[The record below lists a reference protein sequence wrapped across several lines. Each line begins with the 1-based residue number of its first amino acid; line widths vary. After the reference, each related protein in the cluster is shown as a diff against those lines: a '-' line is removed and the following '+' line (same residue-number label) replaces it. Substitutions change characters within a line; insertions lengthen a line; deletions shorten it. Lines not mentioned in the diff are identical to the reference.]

1 MTSEEGPPVF
11 VPARIQ
17 LPPYPPF
24 VNARTR
30 NCVTRSDASLKTP
43 GGLGVPT
50 PRSAQM
56 ESVAAI
62 LDGGKSLGGTLYSG
76 SNTPRRVRRGMARAA
91 AQISGADRVAARE
104 QLREA
109 KRQLQLEAKAAAYL
123 GRNGELGEQALRT
136 YRRLKVEPHRATSE
150 VVAGAYPFLA
160 ESGLGSEGI
169 LIGQD
174 AWSGAGFVYDPWV
187 LYRLGILT
195 NPNCLLA
202 GVVGRGKS
210 TLAKSIA
217 TRSIAFG
224 RKCYVPGDPKGE
236 WTAVSRSVGG
246 QAIALGGGAARLNPL
261 DEGPR
266 PAYLTNPEGDQV
278 TLTDAAWAQMVRQR
292 RRELLRSITEAA
304 LGRLMGPVEST
315 ALYAALDEAVA
326 TNSVATLPQ
335 VVSAMFDPPGD
346 VIGSN
351 RAQLLDDGRDVAH
364 ALNRLVGGDLGGLFD
379 GPSTVHFD
387 ATLPM
392 VSLDLSRIQG
402 SDAKI
407 GLVMTCA
414 SSWMEAALQDPAGGQ
429 RWVIYDE
436 AWRVLKQPAL
446 LARMQSQWKLSRAL
460 GIANLMVIHRLSD
473 LDAVGERDSEARNL
487 ALGLLADCSTKIIY
501 AQESGEDAKTGA
513 ALGLSSTEI
522 DQLASLARGEG
533 LWRVGERSFV
543 VRHICTPGE
552 LALFDTNQRME
563 IL

>member
-1 MTSEEGPPVF
+1 VTSQEGQPVA
-11 VPARIQ
+11 VPASIQ

-24 VNARTR
+24 VNERTR
-30 NCVTRSDASLKTP
+30 NSATP
-43 GGLGVPT
+43 SVVSRETPSGLGVPT
-50 PRSAQM
+50 PGTAEMQ
-56 ESVAAI
+56 SVAAI
-62 LDGGKSLGGTLYSG
+62 LDGGNSLGGTLYSG
-76 SNTPRRVRRGMARAA
+76 SNTPRRVRRGTARAA
-91 AQISGADRVAARE
+91 QQISGADRVAARE
-104 QLREA
+104 QQREV

-123 GRNGELGEQALRT
+123 PRNGELGEQALRT

-150 VVAGAYPFLA
+150 VLAGAYPFLA

-246 QAIALGGGAARLNPL
+246 QAIALGDGVAARLNPL

-266 PAYLTNPEGDQV
+266 PAYLTNHDGGQV
-278 TLTDAAWAQMVRQR
+278 ALSDAAWAQMVRQR
-292 RRELLRSITEAA
+292 RCELLRSITEAA

-414 SSWMEAALQDPAGGQ
+414 SSWMEAALQDPSGGQ

-552 LALFDTNQRME
+552 LALFDTNQRMTS
-563 IL
+563 